1 MRELSPSK
9 YKKVSRGKT
18 LTKSA
23 RSWITQESIVCSIF
37 IMDKRTDVSGIITV
51 PVLCHLSMLP
61 RIDCEAIRR
70 VEERAW
76 QGLRC
81 SLM

>member
-23 RSWITQESIVCSIF
+23 RNWITQESIVCSIF

-51 PVLCHLSMLP
+51 PVLMSSLHVAKN
-61 RIDCEAIRR
+61 R
-70 VEERAW
+70 
-76 QGLRC
+76 LR
-81 SLM
+81 SN

>member
-1 MRELSPSK
+1 MIELSPSK

-37 IMDKRTDVSGIITV
+37 IMDKRTDVSGIITE
-51 PVLCHLSMLP
+51 PFLMSSLHFAKN
-61 RIDCEAIRR
+61 R
-70 VEERAW
+70 
-76 QGLRC
+76 LR
-81 SLM
+81 SN